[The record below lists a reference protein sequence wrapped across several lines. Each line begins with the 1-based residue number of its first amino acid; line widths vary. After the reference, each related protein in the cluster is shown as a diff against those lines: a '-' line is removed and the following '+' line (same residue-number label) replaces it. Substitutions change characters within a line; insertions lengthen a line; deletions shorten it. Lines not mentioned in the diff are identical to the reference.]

1 MKFKTQINSIKSRKV
16 RIQIKEEAKDRVLSN
31 QSYIRNLKIYLM
43 RFKVCNRSKIMYLIS
58 ILLNQK
64 IIIQSLSI
72 KSIVSV
78 IHRKL
83 L

>member
-16 RIQIKEEAKDRVLSN
+16 RIRIKEEAKDRVLSN
-31 QSYIRNLKIYLM
+31 QSYIRNQKIYLM

-58 ILLNQK
+58 IPLNQK

>member
-16 RIQIKEEAKDRVLSN
+16 RIRIKEEAKDRVLSN
-31 QSYIRNLKIYLM
+31 QSYIRNQKIYLM

>member
-16 RIQIKEEAKDRVLSN
+16 RIRIKEEAKDRVLSN
-31 QSYIRNLKIYLM
+31 QSYIRNQKIYLM
-43 RFKVCNRSKIMYLIS
+43 RFKVCKKSKIMYLIS

-72 KSIVSV
+72 KSIVS
-78 IHRKL
+78 IIRRKL

>member
-16 RIQIKEEAKDRVLSN
+16 RIRIKEEAKDRVLSN

>member
-16 RIQIKEEAKDRVLSN
+16 RIRIKEEAKDRVLSN

-43 RFKVCNRSKIMYLIS
+43 RFKVCNRSKIMYLIN